1 MTPAAAAPRISQIG
15 QIAVRVRDLDR
26 AVAFYEKALGLPLL
40 FRVPGMA
47 FFECGGIRLLLS
59 QPETPEFD
67 HPASIIYYRVA
78 DIHAAREA
86 IGAQG
91 VTFHGEPH
99 LVARLPGHDLWMA
112 FFRDS
117 EENVLGLM
125 SEVPRKE

>member
-1 MTPAAAAPRISQIG
+1 MTPPATTPHISQIG

-59 QPETPEFD
+59 EPETPEFD
-67 HPASIIYYRVA
+67 HPASIIYYKVA
-78 DIHAAREA
+78 DIHAARESIA
-86 IGAQG
+86 AQG

-99 LVARLPGHDLWMA
+99 LVARLPDHDLWMA

-125 SEVPRKE
+125 SEVPRVE